1 MQQFTVPQFID
12 VEDKILG
19 PISVRQFLIL
29 LVGGGI
35 GFIFYTIADFTLF
48 IFLAVIDLAI
58 TGTLAFFKV
67 NGVPF
72 HFFILNVLQTTKRPR
87 LRVWHNEVS
96 VADIRREM
104 KQPPEK
110 KTTEVIATKRPLGH
124 APLSQLSLIVDTG
137 GMYKGESK

>member
-19 PISVRQFLIL
+19 PLSVRQFLIL
-29 LVGGGI
+29 LAGGLV
-35 GFIFYTIADFTLF
+35 GFIAYSIADFTLF
-48 IFLAVIDLAI
+48 IFLAVVDLAFSGI
-58 TGTLAFFKV
+58 FAFFKV

-72 HFFILNVLQTTKRPR
+72 HFFLLNVLQTTKRPG

-96 VADIRREM
+96 ITDIRADMKEPHLKKVTEM
-104 KQPPEK
+104 IFTK
-110 KTTEVIATKRPLGH
+110 KPLFQ

-137 GMYKGESK
+137 GVYKGEI